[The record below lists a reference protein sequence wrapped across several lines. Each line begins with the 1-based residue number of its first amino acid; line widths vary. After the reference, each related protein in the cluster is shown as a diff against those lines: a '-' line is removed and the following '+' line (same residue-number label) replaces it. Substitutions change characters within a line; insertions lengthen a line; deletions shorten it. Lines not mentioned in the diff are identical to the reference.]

1 MISYGVGC
9 ASGQLMITTW
19 LGRRATPLDSK
30 DTKIQD
36 DPVKDATTL
45 LAHGEVRSGMG
56 AATRFAWQERDQT
69 HERGR
74 RPTRTGAAG
83 EHSVLLGNKKAKI
96 CLVSGPEQSIFT
108 LCLFFFLVIIFYHTE
123 VN

>member
-1 MISYGVGC
+1 MI
-9 ASGQLMITTW
+9 ITW

-45 LAHGEVRSGMG
+45 FAHGEVRSGMG
-56 AATRFAWQERDQT
+56 AATKFAWQKRDQT
-69 HERGR
+69 HERQKTNKDGSGWR
-74 RPTRTGAAG
+74 KQCATRQQKGK
-83 EHSVLLGNKKAKI
+83 NI

-108 LCLFFFLVIIFYHTE
+108 LCLFLFGDHFPPH
-123 VN
+123 